1 MALLLLLL
9 FSTLINN
16 YCRLFKDFYLFFY
29 FFLKVER
36 ERVEHQEEDN
46 QNFGEY
52 HHGLQNTISN
62 KRDKIT
68 CEAKI

>member
-1 MALLLLLL
+1 MALLLLL
-9 FSTLINN
+9 FSTIINN
-16 YCRLFKDFYLFFY
+16 YCGLFKDLFFY
-29 FFLKVER
+29 FLKVER
-36 ERVEHQEEDN
+36 KGVEHQEEDN

>member
-16 YCRLFKDFYLFFY
+16 YCRLFKDLFFL
-29 FFLKVER
+29 FLKVER

-68 CEAKI
+68 WEAKL